1 VKLVRHH
8 FDFMA
13 FAKNNAVRIIFL
25 IDGNLKIFGKKV

>member
-1 VKLVRHH
+1 
-8 FDFMA
+8 MA